1 MPVYFVQNQKCS
13 SKIRMRGVIM
23 ADNSKKMLK
32 LIYNALSDKKGEDIK
47 IIDISQISILADYFI
62 IVNGN
67 NSSQLTAMVDEVEE
81 VLAKNGYHDGK
92 IEGIRSTEW
101 ILMDYGNVV
110 IHIFSKEAR
119 DFYDIERIW
128 RDGVY
133 VDESQL

>member
-1 MPVYFVQNQKCS
+1 
-13 SKIRMRGVIM
+13 M